1 MLNKECYRI
10 SIVLA
15 FSCERVKTTRIRYVW
30 MRIFSFQKRRKKKSP
45 FSKISGYLWTGPYF
59 LETLPR
65 GIQEKKTN
73 KQAHKQERS
82 PSYGSKAKLLR
93 LILILYSKI
102 SRLDSY
108 TLRIR
113 DTMRYTILHKLP
125 WSLLFV
131 SMLTAF

>member
-1 MLNKECYRI
+1 M
-10 SIVLA
+10 
-15 FSCERVKTTRIRYVW
+15 
-30 MRIFSFQKRRKKKSP
+30 
-45 FSKISGYLWTGPYF
+45 
-59 LETLPR
+59 LPR